1 MLFTLRTLML
11 FCVLKGTMG
20 LGSCPKQML
29 SHDQKTVSQPVYP
42 QTLSPET
49 LANRYPP
56 LMVLVSFSMP
66 LNSLKDLGDSLK
78 KIGGKLVF
86 RGLYNNSFKDM
97 AHKLKDLGHEALI
110 DPTVF
115 ETFKVTQ
122 VPVFLLLTP
131 PKSKIQGNIFQ
142 GKTFQGN
149 TFQESLHQ
157 GSMLQ
162 SKTLQDEILQGDTL
176 QGHTLSGHIT
186 VKGALEIFNKHP
198 VREAHVLLKKLT
210 ALHTP
215 KGLS

>member
-49 LANRYPP
+49 LANRYPSF
-56 LMVLVSFSMP
+56 MVLVSFSMP

-97 AHKLKDLGHEALI
+97 AQKLKDLGHEALI

-115 ETFKVTQ
+115 KTFKVTQ

-131 PKSKIQGNIFQ
+131 SKRRVQEKTFQ
-142 GKTFQGN
+142 RNTFQGN
-149 TFQESLHQ
+149 
-157 GSMLQ
+157 MLQ
-162 SKTLQDEILQGDTL
+162 SETL

-198 VREAHVLLKKLT
+198 VREAHVLLKKLI
-210 ALHTP
+210 AKP
-215 KGLS
+215 

>member
-1 MLFTLRTLML
+1 MLFTLKALML
-11 FCVLKGTMG
+11 LCVLKGTMG
-20 LGSCPKQML
+20 LGSCPKQKL
-29 SHDQKTVSQPVYP
+29 SHDQKTVSQPVYQ

-97 AHKLKDLGHEALI
+97 AQKLKDLGHEALI

-115 ETFKVTQ
+115 KTFKVTQ

-131 PKSKIQGNIFQ
+131 SKSKA
-142 GKTFQGN
+142 QGN

-162 SKTLQDEILQGDTL
+162 SETLR
-176 QGHTLSGHIT
+176 GHTLSGHIT

-198 VREAHVLLKKLT
+198 VREAHVLLKKLI
-210 ALHTP
+210 AKP
-215 KGLS
+215 